1 MDTATITP
9 ESRAHE
15 ERAARPRVS
24 QWSVVR
30 GEWIKLSSVRSNVA
44 GLAAAP
50 VGLLV
55 LGLVFAEVG
64 NSENGPR
71 GTAKDALA
79 VSFGGV
85 TLSQLI
91 IAVVA
96 ANFVASEYASGLMS
110 IMFAAVGRRTRVL
123 RAKAIVIGGSTC
135 VVMTMGALIMCVAG
149 NAVYSGDLPTYG
161 LGDPGVLRAV
171 AGLGLYGGCVAL
183 IGVAIGYLLRSTAAS
198 IGVLIGVLILGPLI
212 TGLLPG
218 SVGTGLTK
226 IMPSRAGDAIM
237 SVSRP
242 SDALS
247 PWAALAVL
255 AVWTVGLLTVASLR
269 LVHRDA

>member
-1 MDTATITP
+1 MDTVTNTP
-9 ESRAHE
+9 ESRAHS
-15 ERAARPRVS
+15 ARPRVS

-50 VGLLV
+50 AGLLV
-55 LGLVFAEVG
+55 LGLVFAAVG
-64 NSENGPR
+64 DSDSGPR
-71 GTAKDALA
+71 GTAQDALS

-123 RAKAIVIGGSTC
+123 RAKAIVLGGTMC
-135 VVMTMGALIMCVAG
+135 VVMTIGALAMCLAG

-171 AGLGLYGGCVAL
+171 LGLGLYGGCVAL
-183 IGVAIGYLLRSTAAS
+183 LGVAVGYLLRSTAAS

-218 SVGTGLTK
+218 SFGSGLTK

-237 SVSRP
+237 SVSPP

-247 PWAALAVL
+247 PWAALAVV
-255 AVWTVGLLTVASLR
+255 AIWTVGSLALASLR
-269 LVHRDA
+269 LVKRDA